1 MGNTTSTT
9 WTKKGSNGST
19 TTTHTSTDQQPGD
32 AWTYNAKQKKWVQ
45 PPKPKDGQKYIWNDN
60 QGWVTSSQ
68 VAANFGF
75 TRRLILTDDSL
86 QNLFNQ
92 AWNAERTGQEW
103 SKEKFLT
110 ALKSTDWFKSKNEAA
125 RKFAVLQAT
134 DLAEFN
140 SQTRARRAVVGDI
153 AGQMGVNFSEQEL
166 NAFASDSLR
175 LGYTDAEIKNMLSQK
190 IDPITDEK
198 SGQHYTGEAGDNRS
212 ILTEWADAN
221 GVTLD
226 SSWFKDQITAIAAGD
241 ITIGNAKDYITR
253 IAKKTYSAHADSITS
268 KDSARDAGA
277 HYQQIISQMLGV
289 PSGEVTM
296 KNPWMRKL
304 MSGKEENGQELT
316 IDSAEKMIRSS
327 DEWAN
332 SKPGTEEINDFTNK
346 LLSQFGMI

>member
-1 MGNTTSTT
+1 MAVTIETTFV
-9 WTKKGSNGST
+9 KGGKTYKRT
-19 TTTHTSTDQQPGD
+19 TTADKPGD
-32 AWTYNAKQKKWVQ
+32 AYVYDKKRNVWKQ
-45 PPKPKDGQKYIWNDN
+45 PPQPKDGQKYIWNDN

-110 ALKSTDWFKSKNEAA
+110 ALKSTDWFKGKNEAA

-134 DLAEFN
+134 DREEFN

-190 IDPITDEK
+190 IDPIADEK

-221 GVTLD
+221 GVSLD
-226 SSWFKDQITAIAAGD
+226 GDWFKKQVTAIAAGD
-241 ITIGNAKDYITR
+241 ITIGNSKDFITR
-253 IAKKTYSAHADSITS
+253 IAKKTYGAHADNITS

-296 KNPWMRKL
+296 KNPWMQKL

-332 SKPGTEEINDFTNK
+332 GKPGTEEINDFTNK
-346 LLSQFGMI
+346 LLSQFGMV